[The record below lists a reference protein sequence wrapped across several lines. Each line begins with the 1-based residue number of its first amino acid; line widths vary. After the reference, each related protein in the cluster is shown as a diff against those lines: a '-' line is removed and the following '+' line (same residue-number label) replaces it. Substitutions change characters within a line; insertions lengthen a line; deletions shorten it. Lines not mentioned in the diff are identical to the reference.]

1 MITLAETASYL
12 YFGLIPKNRSP
23 EEEGPCQR
31 DQGNNN
37 EDEDDVE
44 MVVLVEGNVLSDR
57 LQPIGAS
64 VSAHVLYPPGSLDIV
79 HTVQTKFVFFPPSP
93 QASLPCPSTGC
104 GSSPSWP
111 PSPCRPSPF

>member
-1 MITLAETASYL
+1 MFWS
-12 YFGLIPKNRSP
+12 FIPKNCSP

-31 DQGNNN
+31 DQGNND

-44 MVVLVEGNVLSDR
+44 MVVLIEGNVLSDR

-79 HTVQTKFVFFPPSP
+79 
-93 QASLPCPSTGC
+93 
-104 GSSPSWP
+104 
-111 PSPCRPSPF
+111 